1 MPVLLFSEKIDYF
14 HRCKPPS
21 HQLNRIIISILFF
34 CCTIGAKSQKH
45 LAIDLLEKNG
55 KSEIPF
61 KYKNGF
67 IIVEIWLQNYV
78 PLNFIVD
85 TGAEHTIIFK
95 KDITNM
101 LNVQYERRIS
111 VIGSDLSSEMF
122 ARIVRNIN
130 IKLSDLPSVQRDVI
144 VLEED
149 YLHMSEIN
157 GVAVDGI
164 LGGEF
169 FKGLVLEIDFDH
181 SKLKLYHPDQY
192 EAPKDLTKHDI
203 EVKNHKPYITANY
216 LSTNPNIKDT
226 SQIALLLDTGAAI
239 TFMLFTNIDSTILMP
254 EHAIPGNLGKG
265 LGGNIQGYVGKSQH
279 IGVDDYE
286 FDRVITYYQKIDS
299 LIIDP
304 KRIKRQGLIGNLVL
318 SRFDKVVIDYAYEK
332 LYLQPIEE
340 YNKPFE
346 YDKSGLNI
354 YAVGPKLKTYLVYS
368 VLKDSPAD
376 KAGIQAGD
384 MITRIGCWSTRWYT
398 LEGLAAKLSDK
409 AGTKIK
415 LQLKRYGFKFKRSFV
430 LKDLFSE

>member
-14 HRCKPPS
+14 HRYKPLS
-21 HQLNRIIISILFF
+21 HQLNRIIISILFL
-34 CCTIGAKSQKH
+34 CCTIGANSQNH
-45 LAIDLLEKNG
+45 LAFDLLERHG

-95 KDITNM
+95 KRITDM
-101 LNVQYERRIS
+101 LNVDYERQIS
-111 VIGSDLSSEMF
+111 VIGSDLSVEMF
-122 ARIVRNIN
+122 AQIIRSIS
-130 IKLSDLPSVQRDVI
+130 IKVDELESVKRDVV
-144 VLEED
+144 VLEKD

-157 GVAVDGI
+157 GIAVDGI

-169 FKGLVLEIDFDH
+169 FKGLVVEIDFND
-181 SKLKLYHPDQY
+181 SKLKLYHPDKY
-192 EAPKDLTKHDI
+192 TVPKKVTQHDI
-203 EVKNHKPYITANY
+203 EIKNHKPYIRANY
-216 LSTNPNIKDT
+216 ISANPAIEDT
-226 SQIALLLDTGAAI
+226 SQISLLMDTGAAI
-239 TFMLFTNIDSTILMP
+239 TYMLFTDVDSTIVMP

-279 IGVDDYE
+279 IGFGTYH
-286 FDRVITYYQKIDS
+286 FDQVITYYQKIDS
-299 LIIDP
+299 LIVDP
-304 KRIKRQGLIGNLVL
+304 KQINRQGLIGNLVL
-318 SRFDKVVIDYAYEK
+318 SRFDKVIIDYTYEK
-332 LYLQPIEE
+332 LYLQAGKK
-340 YNKPFE
+340 YNKAFD

-354 YAVGPKLKTYLVYS
+354 YAVGPKLKTYLVHS

-384 MITRIGCWSTRWYT
+384 MITRIGCWSTRWYS
-398 LEGLAAKLSDK
+398 LEGLSSKLSGK
-409 AGTKIK
+409 AGKKIK
-415 LQLKRYGFKFKRSFV
+415 LQLKRSGFKFKRSFV